1 MEQPMIGSV
10 RPRRTVIQIN
20 QLLDEFEKSTM
31 SVSEFCIANDVCRAT
46 YHKWCSRYR
55 TSRAQKNAGA
65 GFTTL
70 EITSSPG
77 SGYATLFAEV
87 RGIKIYQPVTA
98 DFLKELIL

>member
-1 MEQPMIGSV
+1 MEQRISHSV

-55 TSRAQKNAGA
+55 
-65 GFTTL
+65 
-70 EITSSPG
+70 SPG
-77 SGYATLFAEV
+77 SKKLMSAGFASLDITPSAGLGYATLFAEV

-98 DFLKELIL
+98 YFLKELIL